1 MITDDHELAATLD
14 RIGWFQ
20 RQVAHLRQSEPNPA
34 NYRAAVVGFLT
45 EIDRMQREVREFLSL
60 HPTELAGAA

>member
-1 MITDDHELAATLD
+1 MITDDQQYTATLA

-20 RQVAHLRQSEPNPA
+20 QQVTHLRRSEPNPA
-34 NYRAAVVGFLT
+34 NYRAAVAGFLT

-60 HPTELAGAA
+60 HPSELAGVA

>member
-1 MITDDHELAATLD
+1 MIADDRQLAVTLE

-20 RQVAHLRQSEPNPA
+20 QQVAHLRRSEPNPV
-34 NYRAAVVGFLT
+34 NYRAAAAGFLT

-60 HPTELAGAA
+60 HPTELAGVA